1 MAVPSLPIPPTPQN
15 RQPPPTLETPF
26 QLDQEQQQA
35 QQQAQQWKHA
45 QITVAELTHLQAAL
59 QRANAMAVQLRAAL
73 PTSPPQPPSPPLPP
87 HSLEAPHSM
96 ATAGWPVPKL
106 PHLQLR

>member
-1 MAVPSLPIPPTPQN
+1 VPC
-15 RQPPPTLETPF
+15 

-35 QQQAQQWKHA
+35 QQQSQQHAQQWKHA

-59 QRANAMAVQLRAAL
+59 QRANAMAVQLRTAL
-73 PTSPPQPPSPPLPP
+73 PTSPQQQQAPSPPLPP

-96 ATAGWPVPKL
+96 ATAGWPL